1 MSTSLQFTVGQLTE
15 AASMAASI
23 ASSYKGKSDALSKVR
38 LLITSVN
45 GSPVGFFSASNG
57 AQSHTMRFSVND
69 IGAEEAEILIDGQ
82 KLRQI
87 LGAYKSF
94 DNATPVTFEWD
105 GFGGSKGL
113 FKAAKSKLKIDTADP
128 ATYPAPLKLQ
138 GDNIAVATL
147 PYSALSGAIKAARHA
162 IARNDVRVQLNGLNV
177 QINANGLTFNSS
189 DGHRLFRT
197 HVGDISIDN
206 EMEATIPTAAV
217 DMLLAVN
224 ASSDAPVRVRLDDKA
239 IEIACETTLIRSPL
253 IDVQYPD
260 LTPFFT
266 DDKDLTWLA
275 EFDSSDMIGA
285 LQRLQAGIADARLPA
300 VTMAFDESGNELPL
314 RTITQGN
321 TTGEDSIAAKLSQSG
336 TGTLSFNLNYLID
349 AFSSLKSN
357 IAKLAFNP
365 KRGFLVVKGESGDSQ
380 SIIMPMKI

>member
-1 MSTSLQFTVGQLTE
+1 
-15 AASMAASI
+15 
-23 ASSYKGKSDALSKVR
+23 
-38 LLITSVN
+38 
-45 GSPVGFFSASNG
+45 
-57 AQSHTMRFSVND
+57 
-69 IGAEEAEILIDGQ
+69 
-82 KLRQI
+82 
-87 LGAYKSF
+87 
-94 DNATPVTFEWD
+94 
-105 GFGGSKGL
+105 
-113 FKAAKSKLKIDTADP
+113 SKLKIDTADP

-253 IDVQYPD
+253 IDVKYPD